1 MLLAGNIKLGCE
13 LNVTSVPLNVSST
26 NTVLTSNTVCWFW
39 MEADDGVV
47 DWLCPKFLVVFNIV
61 GVSGG
66 QTSFLNYR
74 LHALI
79 TGVVLLVLNKLV
91 IYFIHN
97 KNVPAFLSLK
107 THVYLSLAL

>member
-13 LNVTSVPLNVSST
+13 LNVTSVPLNVPST
-26 NTVLTSNTVCWFW
+26 NTMFTSNTVCWFW

-47 DWLCPKFLVVFNIV
+47 DWLCPQFLVVFNIV
-61 GVSGG
+61 GMSDG

-79 TGVVLLVLNKLV
+79 IALVLLTLNQFNHFLV
-91 IYFIHN
+91 NNFYRN
-97 KNVPAFLSLK
+97 TV
-107 THVYLSLAL
+107 

>member
-13 LNVTSVPLNVSST
+13 LNVTSVSLNVSST
-26 NTVLTSNTVCWFW
+26 NTMFTSNTVCWFW

-61 GVSGG
+61 GMSDG

-79 TGVVLLVLNKLV
+79 IALVLLTLNQFNHFLV
-91 IYFIHN
+91 N
-97 KNVPAFLSLK
+97 NFL
-107 THVYLSLAL
+107 

>member
-1 MLLAGNIKLGCE
+1 MF
-13 LNVTSVPLNVSST
+13 
-26 NTVLTSNTVCWFW
+26 TSNTVCWFW

-61 GVSGG
+61 GMSDG

-79 TGVVLLVLNKLV
+79 IALVLLTLNQFNHFLV
-91 IYFIHN
+91 N
-97 KNVPAFLSLK
+97 NFL
-107 THVYLSLAL
+107 

>member
-1 MLLAGNIKLGCE
+1 MF
-13 LNVTSVPLNVSST
+13 
-26 NTVLTSNTVCWFW
+26 TSNTVCWFW

-61 GVSGG
+61 GMSDG

-79 TGVVLLVLNKLV
+79 IALVLLTLNQFNHFLVNNFYKNTVL
-91 IYFIHN
+91 IIG
-97 KNVPAFLSLK
+97 
-107 THVYLSLAL
+107 

>member
-26 NTVLTSNTVCWFW
+26 NTVFTSNTVYWLC
-39 MEADDGVV
+39 MKAHDGVV

-79 TGVVLLVLNKLV
+79 IALVLLTLNQFNHFLVNNFYKNTVL
-91 IYFIHN
+91 IIG
-97 KNVPAFLSLK
+97 
-107 THVYLSLAL
+107 

>member
-47 DWLCPKFLVVFNIV
+47 HWLSPQFF
-61 GVSGG
+61 SGI
-66 QTSFLNYR
+66 Q
-74 LHALI
+74 
-79 TGVVLLVLNKLV
+79 
-91 IYFIHN
+91 
-97 KNVPAFLSLK
+97 
-107 THVYLSLAL
+107 YLRMNEYETLT